1 MSTNT
6 DDDFD
11 GPGQEF
17 SLPHEI
23 VPIDRSPR
31 IVSNR
36 PVVVETPIHVAGQ
49 DGEAAAGGDFG
60 KYIHALRRNW
70 LLGIVVGILAAGPL
84 VVTAW
89 YSLPVQ
95 YNAVEFVR
103 IAQNHAT
110 LVFET
115 ADSSGR
121 SDINSFLGYK
131 ATQRQ
136 LLLQPLSLSKALKD
150 PEVAV
155 LPVIREQVDPISWLQ
170 QKLEVTF
177 PDKSEMMNVSLKLTD
192 AVAAHKIC
200 KSVVDVYMADVVE
213 KERSERLLRVER
225 LEKILVTAEDKARK
239 KRGELSGLV
248 DRLGTSD
255 STTLN
260 LSQQALL
267 SQFSF
272 LRTELSKVQFDI
284 LRAKSELLVK
294 SGGPANPDGTT
305 EDPEDATAKNAG
317 GASEDSVAAEEIT
330 DPFILEALEKDP
342 AASQLTREV
351 EQLKTKISTADKKY
365 EPKMAA
371 SFKEKYKTQL
381 DAAKQKLEDRTKR
394 VVQLMAGKNG
404 DGASRLANLSLPQ
417 RIASLESQEAHLREE
432 MSKLE
437 VESRKF
443 GRSSID
449 VEMMRQEIGSRDPV
463 VARVSEEVERTKIEL
478 QGSSRISRYPST
490 GVPTSGE
497 NKMRIPL
504 AIAAGVLGLLLPL
517 GLMVMRDVLQNHVNN
532 ISSVNKSMNLLV
544 LGTIP
549 RVPMKVMKRLNDPS
563 NIDAKYWRE
572 RVAESM
578 SAVTA
583 LLLKKLQNEGHRVII
598 ICSAKSGEG
607 KSTLS
612 EQLAR
617 SLSDSGHRTLLID
630 FDLRRPELHRRFN
643 VPLDPGVCQVLRDG
657 LELKEAV
664 RETKNPNLTLLTAGE
679 NVGSLLRDSA
689 NGSLEALFKRCR
701 TDYELVIVD
710 SCPLL
715 PVVDGRV
722 IGQYADSAIL
732 TVVKDVSQ
740 LGQVNAARDI
750 LNNYDINVLGC
761 VVSGEDS
768 GGYYHNYG
776 PSADRSAIAK
786 GMTTSRSAS
795 AL

>member
-1 MSTNT
+1 MSTNK

-23 VPIDRSPR
+23 VPIDRSPKIIAHR
-31 IVSNR
+31 ST
-36 PVVVETPIHVAGQ
+36 VVAENSFPSTVENA
-49 DGEAAAGGDFG
+49 DAGGSGNLD
-60 KYIHALRRNW
+60 KYVHSLRRNW
-70 LLGIVVGILAAGPL
+70 LLGTILGILAAGPIA
-84 VVTAW
+84 VTAW
-89 YSLPVQ
+89 YMFPVKFS
-95 YNAVEFVR
+95 AVEFVR
-103 IAQNHAT
+103 ISQSQST

-115 ADSSGR
+115 ADSSAR
-121 SDINSFLGYK
+121 SDYRGYK
-131 ATQRQ
+131 NTQKQ

-150 PEVAV
+150 PEVATLSV
-155 LPVIREQVDPISWLQ
+155 VRENADPISWLQ
-170 QKLEVTF
+170 DKLEVQF
-177 PDKSEMMNVSLKLTD
+177 PDNSEMMNVTLRLTD
-192 AVAAHKIC
+192 PVAAHKIV

-213 KERSERLLRVER
+213 KERAERLLRVDR
-225 LEKILVTAEDKARK
+225 LEKILVAAEDKVRK
-239 KRGELSGLV
+239 KRGELSNLV

-255 STTLN
+255 TTTLN

-284 LRAKSELLVK
+284 LRAKSELLSK
-294 SGGPANPDGTT
+294 TGGQANADGTVDKPQTGENPDGG
-305 EDPEDATAKNAG
+305 DPANEVS
-317 GASEDSVAAEEIT
+317 ASDEIT
-330 DPFILEALEKDP
+330 DPFVLEALERDP
-342 AASQLTREV
+342 AAAQLSREV
-351 EQLKTKISTADKKY
+351 EQLKSKISSVDKKY
-365 EPKMAA
+365 EPKIAA
-371 SFKEKYKTQL
+371 SYREKYKSQL
-381 DAAKQKLEDRTKR
+381 ETATQKLEDRTKR
-394 VVQLMAGKNG
+394 VVQLMTAKKGGNG
-404 DGASRLANLSLPQ
+404 VDLNSLSLPQ
-417 RIASLESQEAHLREE
+417 KIAALEKQEVHLREE

-437 VESRKF
+437 VESRKY

-449 VEMMRQEIGSRDPV
+449 VEMMRQEISGLDPV
-463 VARVSEEVERTKIEL
+463 VARVSDEIERTKIEL
-478 QGSSRISRYPST
+478 QGSSRIMRYPSA
-490 GVPTSGE
+490 GVPTGGDS
-497 NKMRIPL
+497 KKRLPI
-504 AIAAGVLGLLLPL
+504 AVAAGLLGLLLPL
-517 GLMVMRDVLQNHVNN
+517 GLLVLRDSLQNHVDN
-532 ISSVNKSMNLLV
+532 IRSVNKSMNLLV

-572 RVAESM
+572 RVSESM

-583 LLLKKLQNEGHRVII
+583 LLLRKLQNEGHRVII

-607 KSTLS
+607 KSTFS

-617 SLSDSGHRTLLID
+617 SLADSGHRTLLID

-643 VPLDPGVCQVLRDG
+643 VPLEPGVCQVLREG
-657 LELKEAV
+657 LDLQQAVKETAS
-664 RETKNPNLTLLTAGE
+664 PNLTLLTAGE

-689 NGSLEALFKRCR
+689 NGSLDALFKRCR
-701 TDYELVIVD
+701 SEFELVIVD

-722 IGQYADSAIL
+722 IGQYADGAIL

-750 LNNYDINVLGC
+750 LNNYDINILGC

-776 PSADRSAIAK
+776 PNHDRSVITK
-786 GMTTSRSAS
+786 GVTSSRSTS
-795 AL
+795 AM